1 MRNIKK
7 DLRLL
12 LLWNLGVVV
21 FFCGLIANTA
31 YHL

>member
-12 LLWNLGVVV
+12 LLFNIGI
-21 FFCGLIANTA
+21 IALMVMSGA
-31 YHL
+31 RLFSL